1 MEIATNILIY
11 AWIGWAVLML
21 PTVAVLSLT
30 SWGIAHIGNVILTN
44 LRAIYRYEC
53 IKYYF
58 EKLEKEGNHVFKKE
72 VNQQPAGQ
80 E

>member
-1 MEIATNILIY
+1 MQIATDVLIY

-21 PTVAVLSLT
+21 PTLAVLGLT

-44 LRAIYRYEC
+44 LKAVYKYEC
-53 IKYYF
+53 IQYYF
-58 EKLEKEGNHVFKKE
+58 QKMEKEGTHAFRKD
-72 VNQQPAGQ
+72 QPPKGQ